1 MEALKERTKPGIMD
15 ALMPAHA
22 ELAAGI
28 NPAAV
33 ETSGR
38 ATAVCQHLRR
48 RPNIAQSQNVP
59 IFATVYQRDVALSPD
74 DTYVRITREDYIVLA
89 SLLDGVIQDSAHV
102 LAAPAG
108 RAALGAPR
116 VQDLE
121 ATLAQC
127 ESTRDRLRAAKDF
140 LFCRAAAADSAPGSA
155 GILPASDSP
164 QSTHEE
170 AP

>member
-1 MEALKERTKPGIMD
+1 MEATATATTPKRGLMD

-28 NPAAV
+28 NPSAA

-89 SLLDGVIQDSAHV
+89 SLLDGVIQD
-102 LAAPAG
+102 
-108 RAALGAPR
+108 AALGAPR
-116 VQDLE
+116 VQELE